1 LETEREA
8 ELREQVA
15 SIAARLFKESDQEF
29 DGTDHALFVVLMAA
43 MREYLSDYPG
53 TEDGRWTR
61 RDLWAALQSA
71 HELLEE
77 EAVDFP
83 DEGETRSASLP
94 DRPTLA
100 VVRNLM
106 QLSHVKSTYSTG
118 GAMTIG
124 DLFAMVKSGLL
135 KDGMLFYDVAR
146 NKKQVCIVRV
156 NVRGDQVSRPQSIH
170 WSHVS
175 DDGTVLQGPFAS
187 PSKCSFAIRGNTH
200 NPYDNWRTEG
210 GETLRQLFMRHKA
223 SQ

>member
-1 LETEREA
+1 MERERDA

-15 SIAARLFKESDQEF
+15 ALAARLFRESDQEF

-43 MREYLSDYPG
+43 AREYLSDYPG
-53 TEDGRWTR
+53 TEEGRWTR
-61 RDLWAALQSA
+61 RDLWATLQSV

-83 DEGETRSASLP
+83 DEGEVRTASLP

-100 VVRNLM
+100 VVRDLQ
-106 QLSHVKSTYSTG
+106 QLSHVKSHYTTG

-124 DLFAMVKSGLL
+124 DLFALVKDGVL
-135 KDGMLFYDVAR
+135 KDDMLFYDVAR
-146 NKKQVCIVRV
+146 NKGQVCIVRLT
-156 NVRGDQVSRPQSIH
+156 VRTDSAGRAQSIQ

-175 DDGTVLQGPFAS
+175 DDGAVLQGPFSS
-187 PSKCSFAIRGNTH
+187 PSKCAMAIRGTTY

-210 GETLRQLFMRHKA
+210 GETLRQLFMKYKA
-223 SQ
+223 G